1 MFVSTF
7 RAKRSYVADQL
18 CMQHVRASANF
29 ANFKRTAAFNERLRK
44 LPGPYRAT
52 SPHSP
57 PSPSLSAEKKAG
69 RTGWSTPRTRS
80 QMPEMP
86 SSFRIHPCPS
96 SVERFELGDT
106 EVDTK
111 HIQRKILSSVGI
123 IFLFREGEFSSSSS
137 SGTVGLVEARTMT
150 KVHGL
155 RVCYTCRIAVCLRP
169 RSGRCATGA
178 R

>member
-1 MFVSTF
+1 MEHATHEIPNARNAQFIQNPPMSLFSGT
-7 RAKRSYVADQL
+7 
-18 CMQHVRASANF
+18 VR
-29 ANFKRTAAFNERLRK
+29 
-44 LPGPYRAT
+44 
-52 SPHSP
+52 
-57 PSPSLSAEKKAG
+57 
-69 RTGWSTPRTRS
+69 
-80 QMPEMP
+80 
-86 SSFRIHPCPS
+86 
-96 SVERFELGDT
+96 VGDT

-111 HIQRKILSSVGI
+111 HIQRKILSRVGI